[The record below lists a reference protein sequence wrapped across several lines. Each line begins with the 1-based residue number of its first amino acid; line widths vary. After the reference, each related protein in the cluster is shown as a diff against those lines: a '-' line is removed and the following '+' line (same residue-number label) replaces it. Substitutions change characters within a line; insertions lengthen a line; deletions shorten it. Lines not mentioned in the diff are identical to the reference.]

1 MKVEIYSTDNC
12 PKCQTAISL
21 SEGVVDELIIL
32 KSGVDFEVPEMIQRI
47 GRRVMSYPQIFL
59 NDEYVGG
66 LEEYQV
72 KLQEINDAPDMDGI
86 DDLELDL

>member
-12 PKCQTAISL
+12 PKCKTAISL

-72 KLQEINDAPDMDGI
+72 KLQEINDTPDMDGI

>member
-12 PKCQTAISL
+12 PKCETAINL
-21 SEGVVDELIIL
+21 SQGVVEELVVL

-59 NDEYVGG
+59 NGEYVGS
-66 LEEYQV
+66 LEEYQN
-72 KLQEINDAPDMDGI
+72 KLKEINDTPDMDGM